1 MSAPTPPTPQTPP
14 AQPPLAVP
22 ATPKAPPESATSG
35 GSHSSRPSSGTSGS
49 ASSLDPAGL
58 TGAREVANRYHVV
71 RYIGQTSA
79 AWVYRAIH
87 TGLGVPC
94 FLKIA
99 DKDAAQPLGVPERLR
114 REAKASASVR
124 HAAMLRVYDAGTW
137 ENHAYLAQEWVE
149 GPTLREI
156 INRGAVVGVAETLMF
171 ALDLLDAIATIHRK
185 GIVIRAFEP
194 ERIFVKESGE
204 RREPK
209 LFDLSRTHFLN
220 EAGPPPAAER
230 AHASKGGMGIVVQSA
245 RYLSP
250 EEIKELPPDPRSD
263 LYSFGLL
270 LYEMLTGDFPYAN
283 KGTGP
288 TQYLVQHLREMPRPL
303 QLPQERGKIPED
315 LPAIIRKLLAKKPED
330 RFETADAARRA
341 LEDTVIP
348 DLLRQQQL
356 STSSRVLDGWRAR
369 VRTGLLKTRDG
380 FVVPL
385 GDDAV

>member
-1 MSAPTPPTPQTPP
+1 VSATTPPTPQQTAAP
-14 AQPPLAVP
+14 AT
-22 ATPKAPPESATSG
+22 TPKAPPELT
-35 GSHSSRPSSGTSGS
+35 GS
-49 ASSLDPAGL
+49 ASTRAAVSSQDPAGL
-58 TGAREVANRYHVV
+58 AGTREVAGRYHVV

-87 TGLGVPC
+87 TGLGVGC
-94 FLKIA
+94 FLKVA
-99 DKDAAQPLGVPERLR
+99 EKDPTQPQGVPERLR
-114 REAKASASVR
+114 REAKASANVR
-124 HAAMLRVYDAGTW
+124 HPAMLRVYDAGTW
-137 ENHAYLAQEWVE
+137 EGIAYLSQEWVE
-149 GPTLREI
+149 GPTLRDV
-156 INRGAVVGVAETLMF
+156 INRGSVVTVPETLSL
-171 ALDLLDAIATIHRK
+171 ALEILDAIATIHRK

-209 LFDLSRTHFLN
+209 LFDLSRTHFLT
-220 EAGPPPAAER
+220 EGGPPPAAER

-270 LYEMLTGDFPYAN
+270 LYEMLTGEFPYAQ
-283 KGTGP
+283 KSSSP
-288 TQYLVQHLREMPRPL
+288 TAYLVQHLREMPRPL
-303 QLPQERGKIPED
+303 ALPQERGKVPED

-330 RFETADAARRA
+330 RFESADAARRA

-348 DLLRQQQL
+348 DLVRHAQL

-380 FVVPL
+380 FVAPVS
-385 GDDAV
+385 DDGP